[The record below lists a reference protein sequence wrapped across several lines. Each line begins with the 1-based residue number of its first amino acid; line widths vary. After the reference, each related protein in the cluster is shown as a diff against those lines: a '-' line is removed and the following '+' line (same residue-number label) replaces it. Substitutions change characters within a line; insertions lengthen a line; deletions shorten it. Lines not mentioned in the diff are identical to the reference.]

1 MKIALS
7 KVLVKPG
14 SKISL
19 AIKNKFY
26 VGSVTKVTAKYIYVE
41 LDSGAEH
48 KIPVDSK
55 IIANIPGNINSVES
69 LTAKQLQKL
78 IKSAQPEPKELPI
91 ELVPSIL
98 RADIQRLDKKIRE
111 NEKEFKD
118 SVGKI
123 SEEELNTLKK
133 NQIIQLNKSVSELN
147 KLVELK
153 AKCSKL
159 IEETK
164 KSLDRVKD
172 KPQSIEN
179 LHATKE
185 LDVELRKLRKELKGH
200 NNREIELKELV
211 QKLEKSVQSTQ
222 EKLIDVDYYK
232 NKIKKLRYDMDI
244 LTARL
249 EKASKPNPKVVS
261 FVKNLKLKKE
271 NSWSTRGQTLF
282 IEQNG
287 ITISYRKDELARNGV
302 LLQDVISYL
311 STQNT

>member
-1 MKIALS
+1 
-7 KVLVKPG
+7 
-14 SKISL
+14 
-19 AIKNKFY
+19 
-26 VGSVTKVTAKYIYVE
+26 
-41 LDSGAEH
+41 
-48 KIPVDSK
+48 
-55 IIANIPGNINSVES
+55 
-69 LTAKQLQKL
+69 L
-78 IKSAQPEPKELPI
+78 IKSAQPKPKELPI

-159 IEETK
+159 IEKTQ

-179 LHATKE
+179 LDATKE

-244 LTARL
+244 LTALL
-249 EKASKPNPKVVS
+249 EKASKLNPKVVS